1 MEPSAAT
8 IEPPVLNV
16 ANGLTVA
23 RILCTPALVLFAL
36 ATPRGHLA
44 AAFVFGV
51 LALTDALDGHLA
63 RSRQLIT
70 TLGKLLD
77 PLADKLLIGGA
88 LLALVATDR
97 LALAVALVIIA
108 RELFV
113 SALRQV
119 AYREGIVIA
128 AGPLGKAKMALQVAM
143 VLVLLAFGHG
153 DAAAIDVLIGATVV
167 LTLGSGLSYV
177 AALPRLRA
185 QRARASA

>member
-1 MEPSAAT
+1 MDSSAAT

-44 AAFVFGV
+44 AALVFGV

-63 RSRQLIT
+63 RSRDLIT

-88 LLALVATDR
+88 LVALVATDR
-97 LALAVALVIIA
+97 LALWVALVILS
-108 RELFV
+108 REVFV
-113 SALRQV
+113 SGLRHV

-128 AGPLGKAKMALQVAM
+128 AGPLGKAKMALQVTM

-153 DAAAIDVLIGATVV
+153 DAAALDVLIAATVV

-185 QRARASA
+185 QRARPSA